1 MNSTK
6 SGDLMA
12 DNILNS
18 GDAPE
23 GGPQKIYMKDA
34 SFEAPASPSI
44 FRGEWK
50 PKVTVN
56 LATRNADVGNDGMEV
71 VLELS
76 VEAKQDDSVAYLV
89 EVQQAG
95 IFLMKG
101 FGEED
106 RQRVLSSFCPTQ
118 LYPYAREAISDLVS
132 KGGFPQLQLQPV
144 NFDAMLAASEAE
156 RSAQEAGGADA
167 ENSAPA

>member
-1 MNSTK
+1 
-6 SGDLMA
+6 MA

-18 GDAPE
+18 GGAPD
-23 GGPQKIYMKDA
+23 GGPQIGLQKIYMKDA
-34 SFEAPASPSI
+34 SFEAPASPAI

-56 LATRNADVGNDGMEV
+56 LATRTADVGNDGMEV
-71 VLELS
+71 VLEIS
-76 VEAKQDDSVAYLV
+76 VEAKQNDSVAYLV

-101 FGEED
+101 FGDED
-106 RQRVLSSFCPTQ
+106 RQRVLSTFCPTQ
-118 LYPYAREAISDLVS
+118 LYPYAREAVADLVG

-144 NFDAMLAASEAE
+144 SFDSMLAAAEAE
-156 RSAQEAGGADA
+156 RDAAEARPDGGD
-167 ENSAPA
+167 SAPA